1 MLNVSLYL
9 IKTGLNF
16 TSIFFDQN
24 NPNINISAKM
34 S

>member
-16 TSIFFDQN
+16 TSIFLDQN
-24 NPNINISAKM
+24 NPKYQY
-34 S
+34 